1 IRPEYLK
8 GASIPI
14 GGLTSGFPYQGS
26 LVEGSHGG
34 SVSPHNVHETG
45 VSPGRTVRSP
55 HRGRRGGA
63 GRANSKKD
71 LVMGPIRGFCAL
83 QAFSSWSCDTLP
95 RPVSPRTRRTKTK
108 KMKDPKVRGC

>member
-1 IRPEYLK
+1 MRSGPVVVLGIRAEDALQVTPPEDEDVIDALSTDRAHPSFHDGVRPRRANWRPHHAEPIRPEYLK

-45 VSPGRTVRSP
+45 VSPGRTV
-55 HRGRRGGA
+55 
-63 GRANSKKD
+63 
-71 LVMGPIRGFCAL
+71 
-83 QAFSSWSCDTLP
+83 
-95 RPVSPRTRRTKTK
+95 
-108 KMKDPKVRGC
+108 